1 MLQFDASRDLNHSI
15 WAGLP
20 RMPWLIAGR
29 AKPGARVL
37 AATGKDD
44 AAAVIAVQPYGLGKV
59 LWVGTDGTWRWR
71 FRTGERFHH
80 RFWGQVVR
88 WAATGKLAVGN
99 AFVRFGPEKAKYEE
113 SEGIRL
119 QARISEGI
127 DGVGRDLLIAA
138 KIFKAD
144 PKTGAG
150 AGEPV
155 AVVPLRARAGQPRT
169 FEGDALSLPAGRYVM
184 RLEVPQLAS
193 ALQLNPAAKPKV
205 PEAAI
210 EIVVGETSER
220 VELAAARDQVEQL
233 ATATGGRVLA
243 DHEAGELAPLLRA
256 RTKQTTRVVETRLW
270 DQPAYL
276 LVFFGILTVEWVARK
291 RFGLP

>member
-1 MLQFDASRDLNHSI
+1 MLQFDAAPDRNQSI
-15 WAGLP
+15 WAALP
-20 RMPWLIAGR
+20 RIPWLIAGR

-37 AATGKDD
+37 ATAGADD
-44 AAAVIAVQPYGLGKV
+44 AAAVMAAQSYGLGKV

-71 FRTGERFHH
+71 FRTGERYHH

-88 WAATGKLAVGN
+88 WAASGKLAAGN
-99 AFVRFGPEKAKYEE
+99 AFVRFGPEKAKFEE
-113 SEGIRL
+113 GEGIRL
-119 QARISEGI
+119 QARISEGV
-127 DGVGRDLLIAA
+127 DGVGPDLLIAA
-138 KIFKAD
+138 KIFKA
-144 PKTGAG
+144 GAKPGNG

-155 AVVPLRARAGQPRT
+155 AVVPLRGLSGQPRT
-169 FEGDALSLPAGRYVM
+169 FGGDALTLPAGRYVM
-184 RLEVPQLAS
+184 RLDVPQIAD
-193 ALQLNPAAKPKV
+193 ALQLGSGPNAKV
-205 PEAAI
+205 PEAAF
-210 EIVVGETSER
+210 EIVDAETSER

-256 RTKQTTRVVETRLW
+256 RIKQTTRVVETRLW

-276 LVFFGILTVEWVARK
+276 MLLFGILTVEWVARK